1 VDFDTI
7 CRESDILSLHVPLN
21 ADTKNL
27 LDKAHIDMLKR
38 DAIVINVA
46 RGAVTDEAALA
57 SAVKEG
63 RIAGLGVDVYSAEPM
78 PQGHPFASILDLPN
92 VLLTPHMAWGGYET
106 RVRLLGEI
114 AKNIASFLQGER
126 RCRID

>member
-1 VDFDTI
+1 
-7 CRESDILSLHVPLN
+7 
-21 ADTKNL
+21 
-27 LDKAHIDMLKR
+27 MLKK

-57 SAVKEG
+57 DAILED
-63 RIAGLGVDVYSAEPM
+63 RIGGIGVDVYSKEPFDAD
-78 PQGHPFASILDLPN
+78 HPFQKIKHLPN

-114 AKNIASFLQGER
+114 KENIVSFCAGKQ
-126 RCRID
+126 RCRVD